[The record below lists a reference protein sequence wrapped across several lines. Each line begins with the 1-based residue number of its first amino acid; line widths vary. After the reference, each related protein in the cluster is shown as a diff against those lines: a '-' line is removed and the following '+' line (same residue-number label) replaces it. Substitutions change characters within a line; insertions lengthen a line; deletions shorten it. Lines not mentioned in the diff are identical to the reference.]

1 MTGIYSQ
8 TVRFL
13 GGQVMCKSM
22 TTNPFDPTASQQPN
36 SNRTRIKMKANMA

>member
-22 TTNPFDPTASQQPN
+22 TTNPFDPTASQQP
-36 SNRTRIKMKANMA
+36 MATEPESK